1 MRSLLRKAFLVS
13 TLRIFLADDH
23 VVLREGLRSLVNAQS
38 DMMVVGEA
46 GNGRAA
52 LQQVREIQPDVVI
65 MDVSMPEMNGIQVT
79 ERLKRAYEKIMVLIL
94 TAHDDSG
101 YLRQLLEVG
110 ASGYVLKKAAA
121 DDLIKAIRVV
131 SAGGVYLDP
140 SLAGKVVGGYLGR
153 RGFGSNPL
161 GNEVSEREAEVLRL
175 VAWGYTNKEVAG
187 YLRISVKTVETHKAN
202 LMQKLDLKSR
212 VEIVR
217 YALRQG
223 WLREA

>member
-1 MRSLLRKAFLVS
+1 VN

-23 VVLREGLRSLVNAQS
+23 VVMREGLRSLVNAQA
-38 DMMVVGEA
+38 DMDVVGESD
-46 GNGRAA
+46 NGRTA
-52 LQQVREIQPDVVI
+52 LQMARELQPDVII
-65 MDVSMPEMNGIQVT
+65 MDISMPDLNGIQVT
-79 ERLKRAYEKIMVLIL
+79 ERLKRVCQKIMVLVL

-101 YLRQLLEVG
+101 YLRQLLQVG

-121 DDLIKAIRVV
+121 EELIKAIRVV
-131 SAGGVYLDP
+131 AAGGVYLDP
-140 SLAGKVVGGYLGR
+140 SLAGKVVGGYLGKCR
-153 RGFGSNPL
+153 LGSKPL
-161 GNEVSEREAEVLRL
+161 GNDISEREAEVLRL

>member
-1 MRSLLRKAFLVS
+1 MN

-23 VVLREGLRSLVNAQS
+23 VVMREGLRSLVNAQQ
-38 DMMVVGEA
+38 DMNVVGEA
-46 GNGRAA
+46 DNGRAA
-52 LQQVREIQPDVVI
+52 LQMARELQPDVII
-65 MDVSMPEMNGIQVT
+65 MDVSMPDLNGIQVT
-79 ERLKRAYEKIMVLIL
+79 ERLKRVCQKIMVLVL

-121 DDLIKAIRVV
+121 EELIKAIRVV
-131 SAGGVYLDP
+131 AGGGVYLDP
-140 SLAGKVVGGYLGR
+140 SLAGKVVGGYLGKGR
-153 RGFGSNPL
+153 LGSKPL
-161 GNEVSEREAEVLRL
+161 GNEISEREAEVLRL

-187 YLRISVKTVETHKAN
+187 YLRISVKTVESHKTN

-223 WLREA
+223 WLRET

>member
-1 MRSLLRKAFLVS
+1 MN

-23 VVLREGLRSLVNAQS
+23 VVMREGLRSLVNAQE
-38 DMMVVGEA
+38 DMNVVGEA
-46 GNGRAA
+46 DNGRAA
-52 LQQVREIQPDVVI
+52 LLKASELQPDVII
-65 MDVSMPEMNGIQVT
+65 MDVSMPDLNGIQVT
-79 ERLKRAYEKIMVLIL
+79 ERLKRACQKITVLVL

-121 DDLIKAIRVV
+121 EELINAIRVV
-131 SAGGVYLDP
+131 AAGGVYLDP
-140 SLAGKVVGGYLGR
+140 TLAGKVVGGYLGKR
-153 RGFGSNPL
+153 QLGGKPRGNDL
-161 GNEVSEREAEVLRL
+161 SEREAEVLRL

-212 VEIVR
+212 VEVVR

-223 WLREA
+223 WLRET

>member
-1 MRSLLRKAFLVS
+1 VN

-23 VVLREGLRSLVNAQS
+23 VVMREGLRSLVNAQS
-38 DMMVVGEA
+38 DMNVVGEA

-52 LQQVREIQPDVVI
+52 LLQARELQPDVII
-65 MDVSMPEMNGIQVT
+65 MDVSMPDLNGIQVT
-79 ERLKRAYEKIMVLIL
+79 ERLKRACQKIMVLVL

-121 DDLIKAIRVV
+121 EELIKAIRVV
-131 SAGGVYLDP
+131 AAGGVYLDP
-140 SLAGKVVGGYLGR
+140 SLAGKVVGGYLSKGR
-153 RGFGSNPL
+153 SGNKPR
-161 GNEVSEREAEVLRL
+161 GNEISEREAEVLRL

-212 VEIVR
+212 VEVVR

-223 WLREA
+223 WLRDG

>member
-1 MRSLLRKAFLVS
+1 MN

-52 LQQVREIQPDVVI
+52 LQQVRELQPDVVI
-65 MDVSMPEMNGIQVT
+65 MDVSMPELNGIQVT

-140 SLAGKVVGGYLGR
+140 SLAGKVVGGYLGK
-153 RGFGSNPL
+153 RGLRNNPA
-161 GNEVSEREAEVLRL
+161 GNEISEREAEVLRL

-187 YLRISVKTVETHKAN
+187 YLGISVKTVETHKAN

-223 WLREA
+223 WLHEA

>member
-1 MRSLLRKAFLVS
+1 MN

-23 VVLREGLRSLVNAQS
+23 VVMREGLKSLVNAQA
-38 DMMVVGEA
+38 DMNVVGEA

-52 LQQVREIQPDVVI
+52 LLQARELQPDVII
-65 MDVSMPEMNGIQVT
+65 MDVSMPDLNGIQVT
-79 ERLKRAYEKIMVLIL
+79 ERLKRACQKIMVLVL

-121 DDLIKAIRVV
+121 EELIKAIRVV
-131 SAGGVYLDP
+131 ATGGVYLDP
-140 SLAGKVVGGYLGR
+140 SLAGKVVGGYLSRGR
-153 RGFGSNPL
+153 L
-161 GNEVSEREAEVLRL
+161 GNKPRGNEISEREAEVLRL

-212 VEIVR
+212 VEMVR

-223 WLREA
+223 WLREG

>member
-65 MDVSMPEMNGIQVT
+65 MDVSMPELNGIQVT

-101 YLRQLLEVG
+101 YLRQLLAVG
-110 ASGYVLKKAAA
+110 ASGYVLKKPPRT
-121 DDLIKAIRVV
+121 I
-131 SAGGVYLDP
+131 
-140 SLAGKVVGGYLGR
+140 
-153 RGFGSNPL
+153 
-161 GNEVSEREAEVLRL
+161 
-175 VAWGYTNKEVAG
+175 
-187 YLRISVKTVETHKAN
+187 
-202 LMQKLDLKSR
+202 
-212 VEIVR
+212 
-217 YALRQG
+217 
-223 WLREA
+223 

>member
-1 MRSLLRKAFLVS
+1 MNA
-13 TLRIFLADDH
+13 LRIFLADDH
-23 VVLREGLRSLVNAQS
+23 VVLREGLRSLVNAQA
-38 DMMVVGEA
+38 DMNVVGEA

-52 LQQVREIQPDVVI
+52 LLKARELQPDVII
-65 MDVSMPEMNGIQVT
+65 MDVSMPDLNGIQVT
-79 ERLKRAYEKIMVLIL
+79 ERLKRDCQKIMVLVL

-121 DDLIKAIRVV
+121 EELIKAIRVV
-131 SAGGVYLDP
+131 AAGGVYLDP
-140 SLAGKVVGGYLGR
+140 ALAGKVVGGYLGR
-153 RGFGSNPL
+153 RRLGSKPQ
-161 GNEVSEREAEVLRL
+161 GNEISEREAEVLRL

-212 VEIVR
+212 VEMVR

-223 WLREA
+223 WLRETN

>member
-1 MRSLLRKAFLVS
+1 VS

-23 VVLREGLRSLVNAQS
+23 VVMREGLKSLVNAQP
-38 DMMVVGEA
+38 DMNVVGEA
-46 GNGRAA
+46 DNGRTA
-52 LQQVREIQPDVVI
+52 LIQASELQPDVII
-65 MDVSMPEMNGIQVT
+65 MDVSMPDLNGIQVT
-79 ERLKRAYEKIMVLIL
+79 ERLKQVCQKIMVLVL

-121 DDLIKAIRVV
+121 EELIKAIRVV
-131 SAGGVYLDP
+131 AAGGVYLDP
-140 SLAGKVVGGYLGR
+140 SMAGKVVGGYLGK
-153 RGFGSNPL
+153 RGLRNNSL
-161 GNEVSEREAEVLRL
+161 GNEISERESEVLRL

-187 YLRISVKTVETHKAN
+187 YLGISVKTVETHKAN

-212 VEIVR
+212 VEMVH
-217 YALRQG
+217 YALRRG

>member
-1 MRSLLRKAFLVS
+1 MN

-23 VVLREGLRSLVNAQS
+23 VVLREGLRSLVNAQA
-38 DMMVVGEA
+38 DMNVVGEA

-52 LQQVREIQPDVVI
+52 LVKARELQPDVII
-65 MDVSMPEMNGIQVT
+65 MDVSMPDLNGIQVT
-79 ERLKRAYEKIMVLIL
+79 ERLKRDCQKITVLVL

-121 DDLIKAIRVV
+121 EELIKAIRVV
-131 SAGGVYLDP
+131 AAGGVYLDP
-140 SLAGKVVGGYLGR
+140 ALAGKVVGGYLGKR
-153 RGFGSNPL
+153 RFGGTPQ
-161 GNEVSEREAEVLRL
+161 GNQLSEREAEVLRL

-212 VEIVR
+212 VEMVR

-223 WLREA
+223 WLRETN

>member
-1 MRSLLRKAFLVS
+1 VS

-46 GNGRAA
+46 GNGRTA
-52 LQQVREIQPDVVI
+52 LQQAREIQPDVVI
-65 MDVSMPEMNGIQVT
+65 MDVSMPDLNGIQVT
-79 ERLKRAYEKIMVLIL
+79 ERLKRSCQKIMVLIL
-94 TAHDDSG
+94 TAHDDGG

-140 SLAGKVVGGYLGR
+140 SLAGKVVGGYLGK
-153 RGFGSNPL
+153 RGLRNNSAR
-161 GNEVSEREAEVLRL
+161 NEISERESEVLRL

>member
-1 MRSLLRKAFLVS
+1 MN

-23 VVLREGLRSLVNAQS
+23 VVLREGLRSLVNAQA
-38 DMMVVGEA
+38 DMNVVGEA
-46 GNGRAA
+46 DNGRAA
-52 LQQVREIQPDVVI
+52 LQKARELQPDVII
-65 MDVSMPEMNGIQVT
+65 MDVSMPDLNGIQVT
-79 ERLKRAYEKIMVLIL
+79 ERLKRECQKITVLVL
-94 TAHDDSG
+94 TAHDDG
-101 YLRQLLEVG
+101 CYLRQLLEVG

-121 DDLIKAIRVV
+121 EELIKAIRVV
-131 SAGGVYLDP
+131 AAGGVYLDP
-140 SLAGKVVGGYLGR
+140 SLAGKVVGGYLGKR
-153 RGFGSNPL
+153 RL
-161 GNEVSEREAEVLRL
+161 GGKPQGNQLSEREAEVLRL

-223 WLREA
+223 WLRET